1 MTQEELIDKAV
12 KETFN
17 LLHMPCALDVLAK
30 EAIKTYIKLK
40 DMENT
45 NINLMDRIL
54 DLSCSDLTDLLRG
67 LNMIL
72 KDSHISQRELFNRFG
87 SCLFV
92 TKDKSVNMLVD
103 KNDKFIYVINDGDEV
118 TIYGYKSK
126 ADILKAVGLTNEVV
140 NTRKDEIVELIEKIK
155 NTPKGTCDIN
165 NINNTKRDHLGCIYE
180 KKICNHN
187 GECRTCPTAKR
198 YNHPHKEV
206 NESDIEKVVQE
217 EYTESKHDCG
227 DIPQITSEDREEL
240 IDYAI
245 QRLGGNQYPKGSL
258 LAKLEREQ
266 IGKMVNEAISQYKQ
280 DLSKTDAGVNESSGK
295 GADEDLNKESDE
307 GLLSSHATTP
317 ITTTTPTTPTSNTA
331 YSSHLHHSSK
341 GHLLKVTK
349 KYPHRIN
356 QLQLL
361 HNKHKIQQLSKI
373 ELTQGVSILEC
384 DIIWNDDVWSDEHI
398 VPYNVAVYEG
408 ELAKDVDSEVG
419 FQFYSFDEM
428 YDYLEW
434 KPNQDFTIVRIR
446 DYYTTINK

>member
-1 MTQEELIDKAV
+1 MTQEQLIDKAV
-12 KETFN
+12 KETLN
-17 LLHMPCALDVLAK
+17 LLHMPCGLDVLAT

-45 NINLMDRIL
+45 NISLMDRIL
-54 DLSCSDLTDLLRG
+54 DLSCSDLTKLLRG

-87 SCLFV
+87 SCSFA
-92 TKDKSVNMLVD
+92 TNDKSVNMLVD
-103 KNDKFIYVINDGDEV
+103 KNDKFIYVINEGNEH

-140 NTRKDEIVELIEKIK
+140 NTRKNEIVELIEKAK
-155 NTPKGTCDIN
+155 NSKDSCGI
-165 NINNTKRDHLGCIYE
+165 
-180 KKICNHN
+180 
-187 GECRTCPTAKR
+187 
-198 YNHPHKEV
+198 

-227 DIPQITSEDREEL
+227 DIPITFDEVDKWAKSQYVDIKDRELRDAE
-240 IDYAI
+240 D
-245 QRLGGNQYPKGSL
+245 
-258 LAKLEREQ
+258 
-266 IGKMVNEAISQYKQ
+266 
-280 DLSKTDAGVNESSGK
+280 TDKS
-295 GADEDLNKESDE
+295 ADDGTDE
-307 GLLSSHATTP
+307 GLLSSQGTQSTTHYQ
-317 ITTTTPTTPTSNTA
+317 NNK
-331 YSSHLHHSSK
+331 HSSK

-349 KYPHRIN
+349 KYPHRVN

-361 HNKHKIQQLSKI
+361 HNKHKIQQMSKI
-373 ELTQGVSILEC
+373 GLTQGVSILEC
-384 DIIWNDDVWSDEHI
+384 YIIWNDDVWSDEHI

-419 FQFYSFDEM
+419 FQFYSFKDM